1 MTEIKDKRIDL
12 VIYMD
17 AKYQSEVLQKHGLK
31 KVSKVQREV
40 SFTIS
45 RRTMCR
51 DFLWHLKRIHH
62 WWNCGMKE
70 GLEANRKPL
79 EIKDK
84 KA

>member
-12 VIYMD
+12 VISMD
-17 AKYQSEVLQKHGLK
+17 PKYQAEVLLKHGLK

-40 SFTIS
+40 SFGIA